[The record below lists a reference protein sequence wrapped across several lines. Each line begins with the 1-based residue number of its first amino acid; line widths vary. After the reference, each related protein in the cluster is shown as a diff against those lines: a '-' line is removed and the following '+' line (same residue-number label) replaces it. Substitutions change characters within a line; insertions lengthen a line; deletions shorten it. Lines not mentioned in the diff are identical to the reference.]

1 MLKVVKKYIYKL
13 HFILLIFSSCN
24 NEIDNPLEEYVY
36 GTQHEYSYEIVDSI
50 IAEKWTGYHVKMIS
64 GNWLNQDLVDEVEW
78 WHYVDIIIP
87 NEVEF
92 DKSLMFIDGGTKD
105 EDFFRLDSTSISYA
119 IKSKSIIANISNIP
133 FQPINFLESEQ
144 NAFYEDDLIA
154 FSWNRFLK
162 SGAKKNDVEWLPRL
176 PMTRAVVRAMD
187 LVQDIA
193 QKNKIDVTEFVVS
206 GASKR
211 GWTTWT
217 TAAIDKRVIAIAPMV
232 IDMLNLNE
240 SLENHYRSYG
250 EYSLAI
256 QDYVNYNI
264 PDWMVT
270 KEFEILMKYVEPYYF
285 KEKFTM
291 PKLLINAG
299 SDEFFSTDSWRFY
312 FNELPGDK
320 YLQYIPNVNH
330 SLNGRYLNENLF
342 SFYTRIIN
350 DQVFPKLIWEIKN
363 DSLISRVVTNQDYKV
378 SIWKANNKDTRDFRL
393 WEEGKLWSQTPIDR
407 NSLNKYKINL
417 IYNNSGY
424 TATMLEF
431 IFNPD
436 SEFPL
441 ILTTGPYVTPNKYP
455 YDSYIPNRVDVIKND

>member
-1 MLKVVKKYIYKL
+1 
-13 HFILLIFSSCN
+13 
-24 NEIDNPLEEYVY
+24 
-36 GTQHEYSYEIVDSI
+36 
-50 IAEKWTGYHVKMIS
+50 
-64 GNWLNQDLVDEVEW
+64 
-78 WHYVDIIIP
+78 
-87 NEVEF
+87 
-92 DKSLMFIDGGTKD
+92 
-105 EDFFRLDSTSISYA
+105 
-119 IKSKSIIANISNIP
+119 
-133 FQPINFLESEQ
+133 
-144 NAFYEDDLIA
+144 
-154 FSWNRFLK
+154 
-162 SGAKKNDVEWLPRL
+162 
-176 PMTRAVVRAMD
+176 
-187 LVQDIA
+187 
-193 QKNKIDVTEFVVS
+193 
-206 GASKR
+206 
-211 GWTTWT
+211 
-217 TAAIDKRVIAIAPMV
+217 
-232 IDMLNLNE
+232 
-240 SLENHYRSYG
+240 
-250 EYSLAI
+250 
-256 QDYVNYNI
+256 
-264 PDWMVT
+264 MVT

-378 SIWKANNKDTRDFRL
+378 SIWKANNEDTRDFRL

-417 IYNNSGY
+417 INNNSGY

>member
-1 MLKVVKKYIYKL
+1 
-13 HFILLIFSSCN
+13 
-24 NEIDNPLEEYVY
+24 
-36 GTQHEYSYEIVDSI
+36 
-50 IAEKWTGYHVKMIS
+50 
-64 GNWLNQDLVDEVEW
+64 
-78 WHYVDIIIP
+78 
-87 NEVEF
+87 
-92 DKSLMFIDGGTKD
+92 
-105 EDFFRLDSTSISYA
+105 
-119 IKSKSIIANISNIP
+119 
-133 FQPINFLESEQ
+133 
-144 NAFYEDDLIA
+144 
-154 FSWNRFLK
+154 
-162 SGAKKNDVEWLPRL
+162 
-176 PMTRAVVRAMD
+176 MTRAVVRAMD

-232 IDMLNLNE
+232 IDMLNLKE

-250 EYSLAI
+250 EYSIAI

-299 SDEFFSTDSWRFY
+299 SDEFFPTDSWRFY

-330 SLNGRYLNENLF
+330 SLNGGYLNENLF

-378 SIWKANNKDTRDFRL
+378 SIWKANNEDTRDFRL

-417 IYNNSGY
+417 ISNNSGY

>member
-1 MLKVVKKYIYKL
+1 MLKVLKKYIYKL

-24 NEIDNPLEEYVY
+24 NEIENPLKDYVY
-36 GTQHEYSYEIVDSI
+36 ETQDEYSYKVVDSI
-50 IAEKWTGYHVKMIS
+50 IEDNWTGYHVRMVS
-64 GNWLNQDLVDEVEW
+64 GKWLNEKLVDEVEW

-87 NEVEF
+87 KEVEF

-105 EDFFRLDSTSISYA
+105 EEFFRLDSTSISYA
-119 IKSKSIIANISNIP
+119 IESKSVIANISNIP
-133 FQPINFLESEQ
+133 FQPINFLDSDQ
-144 NAFYEDDLIA
+144 KDFYEDDLIA

-162 SGAKKNDVEWLPRL
+162 SGAKSSDIEWLPRL

-187 LVQDIA
+187 LVQEIA
-193 QKNKIDVTEFVVS
+193 KKNKINVKEFVVS

-240 SLENHYRSYG
+240 SFENHYRSYG

-256 QDYVNYNI
+256 QDYVNYSI
-264 PDWMVT
+264 PDWMST

-320 YLQYIPNVNH
+320 YLQYVPNVNH

-350 DQVFPKLIWEIKN
+350 DQNFPNIVWEIKN
-363 DSLISRVVTNQDYKV
+363 DTLISKVNSEQDYKV
-378 SIWKANNKDTRDFRL
+378 SIWEANNQETRDFRL
-393 WEEGKLWSQTPIDR
+393 WEEGKLWNQTPLKI
-407 NSLNKYKINL
+407 NSQDEYKINL
-417 IYNNSGY
+417 ISDKNGY

-436 SEFPL
+436 SDFPL
-441 ILTTGPYVTPNKYP
+441 ILTTGPYVMPNEYP
-455 YDSYIPNRVDVIKND
+455 YQSYIPNQIDLKKND

>member
-1 MLKVVKKYIYKL
+1 MLKVLKKYIYKL

-24 NEIDNPLEEYVY
+24 NEIENPLKDYVY
-36 GTQHEYSYEIVDSI
+36 ETQDEYSYKVVDSI
-50 IAEKWTGYHVKMIS
+50 IEDNWTGYHVRMVS
-64 GNWLNQDLVDEVEW
+64 GKWLNEKLVDEVEW

-87 NEVEF
+87 KEVEF

-105 EDFFRLDSTSISYA
+105 EEFFRLDSTSISYA
-119 IKSKSIIANISNIP
+119 IESKSVIANISNIP
-133 FQPINFLESEQ
+133 FQPINFLDSDQ
-144 NAFYEDDLIA
+144 KDFYEDDLIA

-162 SGAKKNDVEWLPRL
+162 SGAKSSDIEWLPRL

-187 LVQDIA
+187 LVQEIA
-193 QKNKIDVTEFVVS
+193 KKNKINVKEFVVS

-240 SLENHYRSYG
+240 SFENHYRSYG

-256 QDYVNYNI
+256 QDYVNYSI
-264 PDWMVT
+264 PDWMST

-320 YLQYIPNVNH
+320 YLQYVPNVNH

-350 DQVFPKLIWEIKN
+350 DQNFPNIVWEIKN
-363 DSLISRVVTNQDYKV
+363 DTLISKVNSEQDYKV
-378 SIWKANNKDTRDFRL
+378 SIWEANNQETRDFRL
-393 WEEGKLWSQTPIDR
+393 WEEGKLWNQTPLKI
-407 NSLNKYKINL
+407 NSQDEYKINL
-417 IYNNSGY
+417 ISDKNGY

-436 SEFPL
+436 SDLPL
-441 ILTTGPYVTPNKYP
+441 ILTTGPYVMPNEYP
-455 YDSYIPNRVDVIKND
+455 YQSYIPKQIDLKKND

>member
-1 MLKVVKKYIYKL
+1 MLKVLKKYIYKL

-24 NEIDNPLEEYVY
+24 NEIENPLKDYVY
-36 GTQHEYSYEIVDSI
+36 ETQDEYSYKVVDSI
-50 IAEKWTGYHVKMIS
+50 IEDNWTGYHVRMVS
-64 GNWLNQDLVDEVEW
+64 GKWLNEKLVDEVEW

-87 NEVEF
+87 KEVEF

-105 EDFFRLDSTSISYA
+105 EEFFRLDSTSISYA
-119 IKSKSIIANISNIP
+119 IESKSVIANISNIP
-133 FQPINFLESEQ
+133 FQPINFLDSDQ
-144 NAFYEDDLIA
+144 KDFYEDDLIA

-162 SGAKKNDVEWLPRL
+162 SGAKSSDIEWLPRL

-187 LVQDIA
+187 LVQEIA
-193 QKNKIDVTEFVVS
+193 KKNKINVKEFVVS

-240 SLENHYRSYG
+240 SFENHYRSYG

-256 QDYVNYNI
+256 QDYVNYSI
-264 PDWMVT
+264 PDWMST

-320 YLQYIPNVNH
+320 YLQYVPNVNH

-350 DQVFPKLIWEIKN
+350 DHNFPNIVWEIKN
-363 DSLISRVVTNQDYKV
+363 DTLISKVNSEQEYKV
-378 SIWKANNKDTRDFRL
+378 SIWEANNKETRDFRL
-393 WEEGKLWSQTPIDR
+393 WEEGKLWNQTPLKI
-407 NSLNKYKINL
+407 NSQDEYKINL
-417 IYNNSGY
+417 ISDKNGY

-436 SEFPL
+436 SDFPL
-441 ILTTGPYVTPNKYP
+441 ILTTGPYVMPNKYP
-455 YDSYIPNRVDVIKND
+455 YQSYIPKQIDLKKK